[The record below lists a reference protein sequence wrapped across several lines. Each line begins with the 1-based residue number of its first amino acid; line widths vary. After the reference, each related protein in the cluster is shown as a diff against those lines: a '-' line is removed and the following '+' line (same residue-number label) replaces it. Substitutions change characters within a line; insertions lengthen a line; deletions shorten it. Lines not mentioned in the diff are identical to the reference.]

1 MSNLELV
8 KKIRNITGA
17 GMSDINKALTEA
29 QGDENKAI
37 EILRKAGQKIA
48 AKKAD
53 RAVKEGVISLVQE
66 NNKIAVV
73 ALGCETDFVA
83 KNQDFIDTVNSLA
96 QELMKTGKEA
106 FVEAATHKIQNELI
120 VKIGENLKLASFDL
134 IEAEIIGSYLHSNKK
149 VAAVVVLSSGSEE
162 LAKDI
167 AMHVAAMAP
176 KYLRP
181 EDVPADIVNKEKEI
195 YSEQLKNEGK
205 PEAMWDKILPG
216 KLAKFYSEVCLLK
229 QPYIKED
236 KQSIEQL
243 LAANQA
249 VLEKYYYF
257 SL

>member
-1 MSNLELV
+1 MPNLELV

-29 QGDENKAI
+29 EGDETKAI
-37 EILRKAGQKIA
+37 EILRKSGQKIA

-53 RAVKEGVISLVQE
+53 RAINEGAIALAQVA
-66 NNKIAVV
+66 NKIAVV
-73 ALGCETDFVA
+73 GLGCETDFVA
-83 KNQDFIDTVNSLA
+83 QNQDFIDTVNSLA
-96 QELMKTGKEA
+96 QELMQTGKEA
-106 FVEAATHKIQNELI
+106 FVESANHKIQNELI
-120 VKIGENLKLASFDL
+120 VKIGENLQLANFDL
-134 IEAEIIGSYLHSNKK
+134 IEGSILGSYLHSNKK
-149 VAAVVVLSSGSEE
+149 VAAVVVLASGSAE

-167 AMHVAAMAP
+167 AMHIAAMAP

-181 EDVPADIVNKEKEI
+181 EDVPAEIVAKEKEI
-195 YSEQLKNEGK
+195 YTEQLKTEGK

-236 KQSIEQL
+236 KQTIEQL
-243 LAANQA
+243 LSANKA